1 LKEKSQFVIFVCDV
15 VFHGI
20 LFIAQVDELGVVPAL
35 GT

>member
-20 LFIAQVDELGVVPAL
+20 SFIAQVDELEAVPSL